1 MKLTA
6 NPRNLFKLT
15 IHNFKPLTPLLLQP
29 STTNPHH
36 EAGYY
41 TNPSGFK
48 IAAKMPKIDKI
59 MNGPWCMRP
68 FSKVE
73 RPYLRG

>member
-29 STTNPHH
+29 SIANPHH

-41 TNPSGFK
+41 TNPSGTQN
-48 IAAKMPKIDKI
+48 AAKMANLAKN
-59 MNGPWCMRP
+59 MNGPWCMNP
-68 FSKVE
+68 FLGFE